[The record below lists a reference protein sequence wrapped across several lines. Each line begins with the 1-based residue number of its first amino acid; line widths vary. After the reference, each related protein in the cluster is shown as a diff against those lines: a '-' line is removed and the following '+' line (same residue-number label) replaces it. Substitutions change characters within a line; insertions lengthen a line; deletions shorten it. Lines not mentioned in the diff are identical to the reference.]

1 MGHGSFTTTSYAAYN
16 TSMGKSY
23 DFDSGRIT
31 AGQVFKASRIDE
43 SLNPKK
49 FKIRECANTDEHPN
63 TVPVILALDVTGS
76 MGSACKETAEA
87 LGVIITNLYKKF
99 NDIEFCVMGIGD
111 LAYDNAPIQ
120 MSQFESDVR
129 IAEALDKI
137 YMEHGGGGNRF
148 ESYTAA
154 WYMGLH
160 RTKLDCF
167 DKQGR
172 KGIIITMGDEP
183 LNPYLPVRELN
194 ESADAKE
201 QGDVETNGLYRE
213 ASKKFDIYHIAVDDY
228 ATCYDSYKDDIKES
242 FGKLLGQNFMV
253 STIDNLAS
261 AIEDCITKSL
271 GSGYGLITEQP
282 SETKLNEKGEIT
294 W

>member
-1 MGHGSFTTTSYAAYN
+1 MGHGSFTSASYASYS
-16 TSMGKSY
+16 TSLGKS
-23 DFDSGRIT
+23 FDSATLRV
-31 AGQVFKASRIDE
+31 AGQEFKAVRIDE
-43 SLNPKK
+43 ALNPKK
-49 FKIRECANTDEHPN
+49 FNIRECANSEEHPN
-63 TVPVILALDVTGS
+63 TIPVILALDVTGS
-76 MGSACKETAEA
+76 MGSACRETAEA
-87 LGVIITNLYKKF
+87 LGVIITDLYKKF

-137 YMEHGGGGNRF
+137 YMEHGGGGNQF

-154 WYMGLH
+154 WYMGLK

-183 LNPYLPVRELN
+183 LNPYLPVDELN
-194 ESADAKE
+194 ESANSKE
-201 QGDVETNGLYRE
+201 QADVETPALYKE
-213 ASKKFDIYHIAVDDY
+213 ATKKFDIYHIAVDNP
-228 ATCYDSYKDDIKES
+228 ATSYRHYKEDIDET
-242 FGKLLGQNFMV
+242 FGKLLGNRLKV
-253 STIDNLAS
+253 STINNLSNTIVECIADSIES
-261 AIEDCITKSL
+261 AGGTVEEPVKVL
-271 GSGYGLITEQP
+271 
-282 SETKLNEKGEIT
+282 LNENGEIQ